1 MPEPTIRA
9 VIPYLIVDGAA
20 AAIDWYREVFGA
32 EEVAR
37 MTGGAGRIAHAE
49 LRIGPSSIFIADE
62 HVQYEEILGPP
73 RIGGTPVYL
82 DLETD
87 DVAGVFT
94 TAPSPPARRASARR
108 PTRRWPVQSA
118 KVRDP
123 FGHIWLITR
132 SDWRQYDCAAVPRSV
147 VPSDAFGQH
156 GWHEPIWT
164 LAFRR
169 SVGRGSA

>member
-1 MPEPTIRA
+1 MAELRG

-20 AAIDWYREVFGA
+20 DAIDWYREVFGA

-49 LRIGPSSIFIADE
+49 LRTGPSSIFIADE
-62 HVQYEEILGPP
+62 HPHYESIVGPAKV
-73 RIGGTPVYL
+73 GGTPVYL

-87 DVAGVFT
+87 DVVALHDRAVAAGAT
-94 TAPSPPARRASARR
+94 SIRAPTDPSMA
-108 PTRRWPVQSA
+108 VQSA

-132 SDWRQYDCAAVPRSV
+132 SS
-147 VPSDAFGQH
+147 
-156 GWHEPIWT
+156 
-164 LAFRR
+164 
-169 SVGRGSA
+169 